1 MRKFCFVFYLFF
13 YKKVEVKPTLEVLT
27 FDVP

>member
-1 MRKFCFVFYLFF
+1 MRKFCFVFYFIF